1 MKKLIVCMMLSLFAS
16 VGMAQINSGSLS
28 GKTAIIK
35 KGETGKVLS
44 EVRLDGLK
52 KQIAPLT
59 FSAEQEQQLLTL
71 ITSIIEENSKIMRK
85 YFEQG
90 DSLVFHVRKLML
102 KREGEYKKI
111 FTEKQW
117 QNYQAYREKMQT
129 EAQKYKEKL
138 DQSGGMLKEE

>member
-1 MKKLIVCMMLSLFAS
+1 MMFILFAS
-16 VGMAQINSGSLS
+16 VGMAQSNSGAFA

-35 KGETGKVLS
+35 KGETGKLLS
-44 EVRLDGLK
+44 EKHLDGLK

-71 ITSIIEENSKIMRK
+71 ITSIKEENSKIVRK

-90 DSLVFHVRKLML
+90 DSLAFHVRKLML
-102 KREGEYKKI
+102 KQEGEYKKI

-129 EAQKYKEKL
+129 EAQKYREKL